1 MNTDI
6 NDNSELCLNEQEGFS
21 EIGMKSKFLQA

>member
-21 EIGMKSKFLQA
+21 EIGAESEFLHA